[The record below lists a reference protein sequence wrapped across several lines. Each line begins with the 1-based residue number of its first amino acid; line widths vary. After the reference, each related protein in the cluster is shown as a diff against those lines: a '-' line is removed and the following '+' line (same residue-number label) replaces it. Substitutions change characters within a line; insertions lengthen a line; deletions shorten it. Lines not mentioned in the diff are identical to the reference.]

1 MNKTTIRPLHR
12 LAAMLVLAS
21 CSSFAAAA
29 DTGATPA
36 DTATQA
42 QAQDSPAQVA
52 TAAELAAPE
61 GTVPA
66 QEAMTRAA
74 LFPNLGLRVLLGMET
89 EEAGC

>member
-12 LAAMLVLAS
+12 LAAVLVLAS

-29 DTGATPA
+29 DTEATPA
-36 DTATQA
+36 DTAIQA
-42 QAQDSPAQVA
+42 QAQDSAQEA
-52 TAAELAAPE
+52 TAAELAAAE

-74 LFPNLGLRVLLGMET
+74 LFPNLGLRVLLCMGT